1 LTGTDHLRETFFNR
15 LEWGSPA
22 EARGIVKSI
31 DITLRVP
38 KHLNHRLHRLLFAAT
53 WLLASASTALAQELV
68 APAEVVLYI
77 QSDLKSTD
85 FVRPLVCALQRVLTA
100 PVSTQ
105 ILDLRLGPELRATP
119 TQFDVGKV
127 ADLFIRATAA
137 DGNSQSFKYLLIPY
151 DLKGEPWRYV
161 FSTSFGNETTPYHV
175 GVLSTARLDV
185 DDPRREHHQGSEIT
199 AMRAYKL
206 ILKSIA
212 RLAGLKSPD
221 ACILA
226 FPRSLDELDR
236 KSSEFCPDDRATLVK
251 AGILNA
257 KTGQE
262 GTDCIAI
269 SQREPADLRIAA
281 TRGAD

>member
-1 LTGTDHLRETFFNR
+1 M
-15 LEWGSPA
+15 PA
-22 EARGIVKSI
+22 
-31 DITLRVP
+31 
-38 KHLNHRLHRLLFAAT
+38 HLNHRLLQRLFAVAS
-53 WLLASASTALAQELV
+53 LVASASSALAQQLV

-77 QSDLKSTD
+77 HSDLKSTD
-85 FVRPLVCALQRVLTA
+85 FIRPLVCALQRVLAA

-105 ILDLRLGPELRATP
+105 ISNLRLGPELRATP

-127 ADLFIRATAA
+127 ADLFIQATAA
-137 DGNSQSFKYLLIPY
+137 NGSSPSFKYLLIPY
-151 DLKGEPWRYV
+151 DLKAEPWRYV
-161 FSTSFGNETTPYHV
+161 FSTSFGNDATPYHV
-175 GVLSTARLDV
+175 GVVSTARLDV
-185 DDPRREHHQGSEIT
+185 ENPTKQHHQGSDIT

-212 RLAGLKSPD
+212 RVAGLRSPD

-236 KSSEFCPDDRATLVK
+236 KSPEFCPGDRATLTR

-257 KTGQE
+257 REGQQ

-269 SQREPADLRIAA
+269 AQRGPIDLRMAA
-281 TRGAD
+281 GHSP